1 MYSEISFV
9 EKNATKEC
17 RNLSKIEKIARFFS
31 IVLSVYKYTHTHT
44 YTLYVKVIEKIL
56 VPFDKP

>member
-44 YTLYVKVIEKIL
+44 HYM
-56 VPFDKP
+56 